1 MGLGRVMSHITLEEP
16 TCRKKDMKPGCKEK
30 GETRLR
36 DGERKS
42 RTQMTFLS
50 IYSLSE
56 DSSTNKFHSHMT

>member
-50 IYSLSE
+50 IYIQLV
-56 DSSTNKFHSHMT
+56 